1 MSTGPATP
9 MLEMT
14 GITKRFGEVVANE
27 GVDLA
32 VLPGQVHT
40 LLGENGAG
48 KSTLMKILY
57 GLYRPDEGQIKIDG
71 TPVDITSPSDAIDR
85 GIGMIHQHFMLVPTL
100 TVAENVALGLRSPLS
115 GADMAPIKRKLAEVS
130 ERYRLNVDPDA
141 YIWQLAVGERQR
153 AEILKALYRDARLL
167 VLDEPTAVLTPP
179 EVDDLFA
186 TLRQMTAD
194 ERGLI
199 FISHKLHEVMDLSDE
214 ITVLRDGRVTGVTRP
229 SEATRE
235 SLAELMVG
243 RPVDLTRTLPHV
255 DQGEAKL
262 AVSNLTVRGDR
273 GLVAVDG
280 VSFEVRAGEIVGIA
294 GVSGNGQRELAEAIV
309 GLRPIDS
316 GELVVDGDLVT
327 NPTPKGVRARGVS
340 YVPEE
345 RMVHGAIA
353 DFTVA
358 ENLMLLD
365 YAEEPYAKRG
375 SAQPRSDRRPVPR
388 PRVSVLGEDAE
399 HRRPYPQPVWW
410 EHPEGGHRPR
420 AQLRLGCSR
429 GCPANPRGRHR
440 RRRVHPRAAPLAT
453 LLRGCDPAH
462 LRRPRR
468 GPRHVGPGD
477 RAVRRPGDGC
487 DRSRPRHQGVD
498 RPAHVG
504 RRFTDHNWAD
514 DNWAEHGCA
523 EHRWRLMT
531 RLALYLQDAHSMADA
546 IEHTRYAESRGFE
559 AVWQADSR
567 LVREAGVA
575 MAAFGATTD
584 TIKIGSGVIDVWT
597 RNPARLAS
605 LFATLDDLAP
615 GRIIC
620 GLGAWWDPL
629 ASKVGVD
636 RARPLKVMREVVD
649 AVRALLANET
659 VTMDGYFVHLD
670 GVELDY
676 VHQERRPK
684 DVPIYIGATGP
695 QMMQLTGEI
704 ADGVV
709 LNYLVSPDYNR
720 TAMEQLAAGA
730 AKAGRTVD
738 DIDRPQL
745 IVCSVDADRKAALDG
760 ARLLVTQYL
769 GQQPHI
775 MKASGVPQSLL
786 DDVGKVLTWPATH
799 DQVVEASKLVPDEI
813 VQMICAAGTP
823 DDCRAKVDEYIAAG
837 CTCPILYPLG
847 PDVRLMIDTFADN

>member
-1 MSTGPATP
+1 
-9 MLEMT
+9 
-14 GITKRFGEVVANE
+14 
-27 GVDLA
+27 
-32 VLPGQVHT
+32 
-40 LLGENGAG
+40 
-48 KSTLMKILY
+48 
-57 GLYRPDEGQIKIDG
+57 
-71 TPVDITSPSDAIDR
+71 
-85 GIGMIHQHFMLVPTL
+85 
-100 TVAENVALGLRSPLS
+100 
-115 GADMAPIKRKLAEVS
+115 
-130 ERYRLNVDPDA
+130 
-141 YIWQLAVGERQR
+141 
-153 AEILKALYRDARLL
+153 
-167 VLDEPTAVLTPP
+167 
-179 EVDDLFA
+179 
-186 TLRQMTAD
+186 
-194 ERGLI
+194 
-199 FISHKLHEVMDLSDE
+199 
-214 ITVLRDGRVTGVTRP
+214 
-229 SEATRE
+229 
-235 SLAELMVG
+235 
-243 RPVDLTRTLPHV
+243 
-255 DQGEAKL
+255 
-262 AVSNLTVRGDR
+262 
-273 GLVAVDG
+273 
-280 VSFEVRAGEIVGIA
+280 
-294 GVSGNGQRELAEAIV
+294 
-309 GLRPIDS
+309 
-316 GELVVDGDLVT
+316 
-327 NPTPKGVRARGVS
+327 
-340 YVPEE
+340 
-345 RMVHGAIA
+345 
-353 DFTVA
+353 
-358 ENLMLLD
+358 
-365 YAEEPYAKRG
+365 
-375 SAQPRSDRRPVPR
+375 
-388 PRVSVLGEDAE
+388 
-399 HRRPYPQPVWW
+399 
-410 EHPEGGHRPR
+410 
-420 AQLRLGCSR
+420 
-429 GCPANPRGRHR
+429 
-440 RRRVHPRAAPLAT
+440 
-453 LLRGCDPAH
+453 
-462 LRRPRR
+462 
-468 GPRHVGPGD
+468 
-477 RAVRRPGDGC
+477 
-487 DRSRPRHQGVD
+487 
-498 RPAHVG
+498 
-504 RRFTDHNWAD
+504 
-514 DNWAEHGCA
+514 
-523 EHRWRLMT
+523 MT
-531 RLALYLQDAHSMADA
+531 RLALYLQDAHPMADA

-659 VTMDGYFVHLD
+659 VTMDGYFVQLD

-720 TAMEQLAAGA
+720 SAMEQLASGA

-738 DIDRPQL
+738 EIDRPQL
-745 IVCSVDADRKAALDG
+745 IVCSVDADRSAALDG

-823 DDCRAKVDEYIAAG
+823 DDCRTKVDEYIAAG